1 MKNIVVLLI
10 AFLFASCGSPE
21 QQNDDAATAADP
33 GILSLTEEERAAM
46 DLAFADVTLAEAQK
60 TISVPARVIED
71 PDQVATVSAL
81 IDGRIGRVLVKQ
93 GQRVAAE
100 QVLATVVSME
110 LGNIIA
116 ELLRSESEL
125 LTSNAAVKRSRELA
139 ASDAASNKQ
148 LQDAEHAFISAQAAA
163 AAALQRCKA
172 AGMNTKD
179 IEALRANPQ
188 TFEPELKLRA
198 PIGGVISMRNAS
210 TGMPVSPGAELFTIL
225 NQQNA
230 TIEGSVFEDDF
241 SILSPNQPAT
251 FYSTAY
257 PDKTFK
263 GTLSFIAP
271 TVDNASHALPV
282 RVRVANV
289 GGALRPNLYGRLD
302 ILTDTRDSVLTVP
315 AEALV
320 YDGSDRFLFIV
331 AGENSYAYRRVETGR
346 EFDNSIE
353 VTKGVH
359 VGERVVSSGVF
370 HLKSRYKLSLE
381 AEEE

>member
-1 MKNIVVLLI
+1 MKYLTAFAMTLLLVSCGAPEQKEAPADNAADAGTISITPEERTAMGLAIGDVLL
-10 AFLFASCGSPE
+10 S
-21 QQNDDAATAADP
+21 
-33 GILSLTEEERAAM
+33 
-46 DLAFADVTLAEAQK
+46 EAQR

-71 PDQVATVSAL
+71 PDQVAAVSAL

-93 GQRVAAE
+93 GQHVGAE

-110 LGNIIA
+110 LGNLIA

-125 LTSNAAVKRSRELA
+125 RTSDAAVKRLRELA
-139 ASDAASNKQ
+139 AGDAASRKQ
-148 LQDAEHAFISAQAAA
+148 LLDAEHAFTSAQAAA

-172 AGMNTKD
+172 AGMNAKD

-188 TFEPELKLRA
+188 SYEPELKLRA
-198 PIGGVISMRNAS
+198 PINGVISMRNAS
-210 TGMPVSPGAELFTIL
+210 TGMPVTAGVELFTIL
-225 NQQNA
+225 NAQTA

-241 SILSPNQPAT
+241 SLLSLHQPAT

-257 PDKTFK
+257 PGQSFK
-263 GTLSFIAP
+263 GALAFIAP

-282 RVRVANV
+282 RVRVANS

-315 AEALV
+315 AGALV
-320 YDGSDRFLFIV
+320 YDGSDRFLFV
-331 AGENSYAYRRVETGR
+331 ATGDNSFAYRRVETGR

-353 VTKGVH
+353 ITKGVRD
-359 VGERVVSSGVF
+359 GERVVSSGVF